1 MTCMVHCKL
10 ERIQVNIMSW
20 DHISELLKY
29 SIEILAIFG
38 ITIEMIPIKFSPL
51 KWLGDKFNG
60 NIKKQLDDIR
70 KEMAEI
76 KREGDMR
83 DIRTLRSRI
92 ANFGLLV
99 RKDENLDTL
108 DKAQYIAYFKDRDK
122 WIEYHDIYKDL
133 NGELKLTIEYVD
145 DCFKKAT
152 FKD

>member
-1 MTCMVHCKL
+1 
-10 ERIQVNIMSW
+10 MSW
-20 DHISELLKY
+20 SHLNEIFKYLL
-29 SIEILAIFG
+29 EILAVLG
-38 ITIEMIPIKFSPL
+38 ITIEIIPVKFSPL

-60 NIKKQLDDIR
+60 EIKKELASLR

-76 KREGDMR
+76 KKEGDMR
-83 DIRTLRSRI
+83 DIRNIRSRI

-108 DKAQYIAYFKDRDK
+108 DKAQYVAYFKDRDK

-145 DCFKKAT
+145 DCFKRAT

>member
-1 MTCMVHCKL
+1 
-10 ERIQVNIMSW
+10 MSW
-20 DHISELLKY
+20 DHLNEIFKYLL
-29 SIEILAIFG
+29 EILAVLG
-38 ITIEMIPIKFSPL
+38 ITIEIIPVKFSPL

-60 NIKKQLDDIR
+60 EIKKELASLR

-76 KREGDMR
+76 KKEGDMR
-83 DIRTLRSRI
+83 DIRNIRSRI

-108 DKAQYIAYFKDRDK
+108 DKAQYVAYFKDRDK
-122 WIEYHDIYKDL
+122 WVEYHDIYKDL

-145 DCFKKAT
+145 DCFKRAT

>member
-1 MTCMVHCKL
+1 
-10 ERIQVNIMSW
+10 MSF
-20 DHISELLKY
+20 DYISELLKY

-38 ITIEMIPIKFSPL
+38 ITIEVMPIKFSPL
-51 KWLGDKFNG
+51 RWLGDKFNG
-60 NIKKQLDDIR
+60 NIKKQLDDMR
-70 KEMAEI
+70 KEIAEI
-76 KREGDMR
+76 KKEGDMR

-145 DCFKKAT
+145 ECFKKAT

>member
-1 MTCMVHCKL
+1 
-10 ERIQVNIMSW
+10 MSW
-20 DHISELLKY
+20 SHVNEIFKYLL
-29 SIEILAIFG
+29 EILAVLG
-38 ITIEMIPIKFSPL
+38 ITIEIIPVKFSPL

-60 NIKKQLDDIR
+60 EIKKELASLR

-76 KREGDMR
+76 KKEGDMR
-83 DIRTLRSRI
+83 DIRNIRSRI

-108 DKAQYIAYFKDRDK
+108 DKAQYVSYFKDRDK

-145 DCFKKAT
+145 DCFKRAT

>member
-1 MTCMVHCKL
+1 
-10 ERIQVNIMSW
+10 MSW
-20 DHISELLKY
+20 DHLSEIFKYLL
-29 SIEILAIFG
+29 EILAVLG
-38 ITIEMIPIKFSPL
+38 ITIEIIPVKFSPI

-60 NIKKQLDDIR
+60 DIKKEISGLR
-70 KEMAEI
+70 NELAEV
-76 KREGDMR
+76 KKEGDMR
-83 DIRTLRSRI
+83 DIRNIRSRI

-145 DCFKKAT
+145 DCFKRAT

>member
-1 MTCMVHCKL
+1 
-10 ERIQVNIMSW
+10 MSW
-20 DHISELLKY
+20 GHVNEIFKYLL
-29 SIEILAIFG
+29 EILAVLG
-38 ITIEMIPIKFSPL
+38 ITIEIIPVKFSPL

-60 NIKKQLDDIR
+60 EIKKELASLR
-70 KEMAEI
+70 KEMAEV
-76 KREGDMR
+76 KKEGDMR
-83 DIRTLRSRI
+83 DIRNIRSRI

-108 DKAQYIAYFKDRDK
+108 DKAQYVAYFKDRDK

-145 DCFKKAT
+145 DCFKRAT

>member
-1 MTCMVHCKL
+1 
-10 ERIQVNIMSW
+10 MSF
-20 DHISELLKY
+20 DYISELLKY

-38 ITIEMIPIKFSPL
+38 ITIEAMPIKFSPL
-51 KWLGDKFNG
+51 RWLGDKFNG
-60 NIKKQLDDIR
+60 NIKKQLDDMR
-70 KEMAEI
+70 KEIAEI
-76 KREGDMR
+76 KKEGDMR

-122 WIEYHDIYKDL
+122 WIEYHNIYKDL

-145 DCFKKAT
+145 ECFKKAT

>member
-1 MTCMVHCKL
+1 
-10 ERIQVNIMSW
+10 MSW
-20 DHISELLKY
+20 DHVNEIFKYLL
-29 SIEILAIFG
+29 EILAVLG
-38 ITIEMIPIKFSPL
+38 ITIEIIPVKFSPL

-60 NIKKQLDDIR
+60 EIKKELASLR

-76 KREGDMR
+76 KKEGDMR
-83 DIRTLRSRI
+83 DIRNIRSRI

-108 DKAQYIAYFKDRDK
+108 DKAQYVAYFKDRDK

-145 DCFKKAT
+145 DCFKRAT

>member
-1 MTCMVHCKL
+1 
-10 ERIQVNIMSW
+10 MSW
-20 DHISELLKY
+20 SHVNEIFKYLL
-29 SIEILAIFG
+29 EILAVLG
-38 ITIEMIPIKFSPL
+38 ITIEIIPVKFSPL

-60 NIKKQLDDIR
+60 EIKKELASLR

-76 KREGDMR
+76 KKEGDMR
-83 DIRTLRSRI
+83 DIRNIRSRI

-108 DKAQYIAYFKDRDK
+108 DKAQYVAYFKDRDK

-145 DCFKKAT
+145 DCFKRAT